1 MIVAGTAIIGAADQ
15 HYVMSTMKE
24 TVFNALNKVHLER

>member
-1 MIVAGTAIIGAADQ
+1 MIVAGTAIIRAEDQ
-15 HYVMSTMKE
+15 RYVINTMKD